1 MYIQLG
7 DIFLR
12 QPKIDEVMDI
22 IKKLSHGCT
31 LDCHDCCKFNVYTKG
46 NNVVKIEA

>member
-1 MYIQLG
+1 
-7 DIFLR
+7 
-12 QPKIDEVMDI
+12 MDI

-46 NNVVKIEA
+46 NNVVKIEGDKNHPYT